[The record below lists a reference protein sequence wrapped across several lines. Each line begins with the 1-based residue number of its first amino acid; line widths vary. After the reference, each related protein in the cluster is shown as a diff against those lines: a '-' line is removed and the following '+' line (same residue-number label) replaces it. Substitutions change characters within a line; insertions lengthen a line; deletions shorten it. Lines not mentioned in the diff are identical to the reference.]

1 MLCWFMPYNNA
12 NQNCVCVCVYVCV
25 RACARTRVSGERNG
39 NPLQFSGL
47 ENSMDVFLCVCV
59 CVCLE
64 NFMDGC
70 VCVCV
75 CVCVCR
81 REQQP
86 TPGFWPGEFHGL
98 YSPWGRKESDTT
110 EWLAHIYTHTYI
122 LSPSCLAWRTPWTSG
137 AWWATVH
144 GMAKSW
150 TGLSDWHFL
159 NLQSFP

>member
-1 MLCWFMPYNNA
+1 M
-12 NQNCVCVCVYVCV
+12 QIKIVCVCVC
-25 RACARTRVSGERNG
+25 ACAGTRVSGERNG

-64 NFMDGC
+64 NFRG

-75 CVCVCR
+75 CVEGNSNPLQDSDLENSMDCIV
-81 REQQP
+81 
-86 TPGFWPGEFHGL
+86 HG
-98 YSPWGRKESDTT
+98 GGHKESDTT

-159 NLQSFP
+159 NLQPFP